1 MEILITGCAPLSRR
15 VKKISYGNGEEAIE
29 LLTGQRLIFKWSAEA
44 VCTEPGCEH
53 TLGAR
58 GCALDVVENWQAAN
72 PLLGRT
78 RRNGTGLTVEYVQ
91 AERQALPPSEFAR
104 ERMGWWDE
112 PTEAA
117 ECPIRPDVW
126 ARAGT
131 ADASSLVRVAFGV
144 TVAPDRS
151 RTTIGVAGLRADGR
165 VQVEV
170 VADGRGVDW
179 APLWLIERVGRWDPV
194 AVVLDGT
201 ALPLQPSLA
210 DLGVVAQPTTTT
222 ERAQASVAF
231 FDALGAGG
239 LCHPDEPLL
248 NTAALTATRRPL
260 TSGWVWEGP
269 SVGALQAVRPL
280 GARHRRGAAD
290 PAAPATGPE
299 RPGAAVRDSRPRYGA
314 LLNFDPTQEVVR
326 AACDDGAGLRQR
338 HRRGVLAPG
347 PRGRARARWPLSVWV
362 YDAMRR
368 QDAQT
373 ASVLRAVTLP
383 VRRTAW
389 RIEAAGSRPEVA
401 RFVAEDL
408 GLPLVGEQPAPAART
423 RDRFSWAE
431 HLQLALLML
440 PFGHSFFEQLYRYDD
455 AGRARLRKL
464 AWRPPRTIAK
474 VNVAADGG
482 LESIE
487 QHARSGT
494 FRAERPI
501 PVSQLVAYV
510 HDREG
515 GNWLG
520 SSLLR
525 PAYKHWLIKD
535 RLLRVQA
542 QTIERNGMGVRRAVR
557 G

>member
-1 MEILITGCAPLSRR
+1 M
-15 VKKISYGNGEEAIE
+15 
-29 LLTGQRLIFKWSAEA
+29 
-44 VCTEPGCEH
+44 
-53 TLGAR
+53 
-58 GCALDVVENWQAAN
+58 
-72 PLLGRT
+72 
-78 RRNGTGLTVEYVQ
+78 
-91 AERQALPPSEFAR
+91 PPA
-104 ERMGWWDE
+104 
-112 PTEAA
+112 
-117 ECPIRPDVW
+117 
-126 ARAGT
+126 
-131 ADASSLVRVAFGV
+131 
-144 TVAPDRS
+144 
-151 RTTIGVAGLRADGR
+151 
-165 VQVEV
+165 
-170 VADGRGVDW
+170 
-179 APLWLIERVGRWDPV
+179 
-194 AVVLDGT
+194 
-201 ALPLQPSLA
+201 
-210 DLGVVAQPTTTT
+210 TT
-222 ERAQASVAF
+222 ERGYASDTGGAF
-231 FDALGAGG
+231 WNHDHEDA
-239 LCHPDEPLL
+239 
-248 NTAALTATRRPL
+248 
-260 TSGWVWEGP
+260 
-269 SVGALQAVRPL
+269 
-280 GARHRRGAAD
+280 
-290 PAAPATGPE
+290 PE
-299 RPGAAVRDSRPRYGA
+299 
-314 LLNFDPTQEVVR
+314 L
-326 AACDDGAGLRQR
+326 
-338 HRRGVLAPG
+338 
-347 PRGRARARWPLSVWV
+347 RWPLSVWV

-423 RDRFSWAE
+423 RDRFSWSE

-440 PFGHSFFEQLYRYDD
+440 PFGHSFFEQLYRYDE

-474 VNVAADGG
+474 VNVAPDGG

-487 QHARSGT
+487 QHARSGM

-557 G
+557 GWALSPASAPASAPSATCKAPGRCSSSRRAA